1 MRHLVLISFYSSGC
15 GTLPLGYYLH
25 LSSSRMVILA
35 SVSFKG
41 DDLLMN
47 SLVNSMSSKDVNS
60 KTQYLYSTWHS
71 SKASWCVSNARDFK
85 RLHTETVQWRRLAG
99 ASLHC
104 LKFAVNI
111 LVAWKMVQVPSPVT
125 IQRGTFR
132 KTWNAYAQNLWSQ
145 FLSMFPKRVHRS
157 SW

>member
-25 LSSSRMVILA
+25 LSSSRMMILA

-71 SKASWCVSNARDFK
+71 SKAS
-85 RLHTETVQWRRLAG
+85 
-99 ASLHC
+99 
-104 LKFAVNI
+104 
-111 LVAWKMVQVPSPVT
+111 
-125 IQRGTFR
+125 
-132 KTWNAYAQNLWSQ
+132 
-145 FLSMFPKRVHRS
+145 
-157 SW
+157 